1 MTRNGTLETMDKAAL
16 HPFREYHARRERQ
29 LRQGREGVRL
39 EVLGRAREA
48 IRRLAPQ
55 FPAIRTVHLFGS
67 ILRSGRFLP
76 DSDVDVAIEGDD
88 VAVETPFWQALEEA
102 LARDIDLRPRI
113 GPVARAVEEGG
124 ELCYEREAPGS

>member
-1 MTRNGTLETMDKAAL
+1 MNAAAL
-16 HPFREYHARRERQ
+16 RPFREYHVRRERQ
-29 LRQGREGVRL
+29 LRQEREGLRL
-39 EVLGRAREA
+39 EVLERVREA

-55 FPAIRTVHLFGS
+55 FPAVQAVHLFGS
-67 ILRSGRFLP
+67 ILRSGRFRP
-76 DSDVDVAIEGDD
+76 DSDIDVAIEDDD

-102 LARDIDLRPRI
+102 VARDVDLRPRI

>member
-1 MTRNGTLETMDKAAL
+1 MDEAAL
-16 HPFREYHARRERQ
+16 LPFREYHARRERQ
-29 LRQGREGVRL
+29 LRQRGEEIRL

-48 IRRLAPQ
+48 IRRLAPR

-67 ILRSGRFLP
+67 ILRPGRFRP

-88 VAVETPFWQALEEA
+88 VGVETPFWRALEEA
-102 LARDIDLRPRI
+102 LERDVDLRPRI